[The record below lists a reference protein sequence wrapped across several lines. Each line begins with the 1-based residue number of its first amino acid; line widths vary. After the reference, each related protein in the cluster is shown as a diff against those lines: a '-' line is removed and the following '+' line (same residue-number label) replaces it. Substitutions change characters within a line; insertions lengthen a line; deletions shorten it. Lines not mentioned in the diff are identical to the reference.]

1 MEERTK
7 HNTGEDDIL
16 SEEKKIK
23 VPAAGA
29 TAESILAQM
38 EANKNA
44 ANEAVDQFY
53 GTMDESGK
61 WSGGAIGEIEN
72 LYDSQ
77 KNAVSDWEK
86 KQTELQNQ
94 QTDFAIEKIEQQ
106 KAQAKEDYIK
116 EQSGAYADWQKQS
129 NPYGANAE
137 AMASTGLRGSGYA
150 ESSKVS
156 MYNTYQNRVAVAR
169 QSYERAVLNYN
180 NLMTEARLQ
189 NSVALAKIASET
201 FQQQLKLAIEGVYA
215 KKSLIFEAANLKKQN
230 ENTYIEQYLEL
241 LKAIEEEEKNATT
254 YPEAPG
260 ELFSN
265 GASGVDITKDTTA
278 GIRALEK

>member
-16 SEEKKIK
+16 SEKEKIK

-38 EANKNA
+38 ESNKNA
-44 ANEAVDQFY
+44 ANEAVDQLY

-61 WSGGAIGEIEN
+61 WSGGLIGELDAFYEG
-72 LYDSQ
+72 Q
-77 KNAVSDWEK
+77 KTAASDWEK

-116 EQSGAYADWQKQS
+116 EQSGAYTDWQKQS

-156 MYNTYQNRVAVAR
+156 MYNTWQNRVAVAR

-180 NLMTEARLQ
+180 NAMTEARLQ
-189 NSVALAKIASET
+189 NSVALAEIAYET
-201 FQQQLKLAIEGVYA
+201 FQKQLELSITGFQHKN
-215 KKSLIFEAANLKKQN
+215 SLIFEAANLKKQN
-230 ENTYIEQYLEL
+230 ENTYIEQYLAL
-241 LKAIEEEEKNATT
+241 LEALKEEEKNAATSPGT
-254 YPEAPG
+254 VG
-260 ELFSN
+260 ELFGN

>member
-16 SEEKKIK
+16 SEEKIK

-38 EANKNA
+38 ESNKNA
-44 ANEAVDQFY
+44 ANEAVDQLY

-61 WSGGAIGEIEN
+61 WSGGVIGKVESF
-72 LYDSQ
+72 YDAQ

-116 EQSGAYADWQKQS
+116 EQSGAYTDWQKQS

-180 NLMTEARLQ
+180 NAMTEARLQ
-189 NSVALAKIASET
+189 NSVALAQIAYET
-201 FQQQLKLAIEGVYA
+201 FEKQSSLAVAAITNRW
-215 KKSLIFEAANLKKQN
+215 SLISEATSAKQQN
-230 ENTYIEQYLEL
+230 ENTYIEQYLAL
-241 LKAIEEEEKNATT
+241 LEALKEEEKNAATS
-254 YPEAPG
+254 PEAVG
-260 ELFSN
+260 ELFGN